1 MNEFGDLLQEIVNME
16 YDELLVMAKTSLEN
30 LMPTFKLLDKEN
42 NGVFMVVAVVLAAVG
57 SDGKLTPT
65 EKSFVCDLL
74 NLEPDTVSSMI
85 KMYDGREL
93 EMADTIADSLN
104 SDLKASMISFVAAI
118 AASDESIKPEEVKF
132 LTKLLA

>member
-74 NLEPDTVSSMI
+74 NLEPDTVSNMI

-93 EMADTIADSLN
+93 DMADRIADSLN

-118 AASDESIKPEEVKF
+118 AASDESIKADEVKF
-132 LTKLLA
+132 LKRLLA

>member
-42 NGVFMVVAVVLAAVG
+42 NGVFIVVAVVLAAVG

-74 NLEPDTVSSMI
+74 NLEPDTVSNMI

-93 EMADTIADSLN
+93 DMADRIADSLN

-118 AASDESIKPEEVKF
+118 AASDESIKADEVKF
-132 LTKLLA
+132 LKRLLA

>member
-118 AASDESIKPEEVKF
+118 AASDESIKADEVKF
-132 LTKLLA
+132 LKRLLA

>member
-16 YDELLVMAKTSLEN
+16 YDELLVMAKASLEN

-57 SDGKLTPT
+57 SDGKLTPK

-118 AASDESIKPEEVKF
+118 AASDESIKADEVKF
-132 LTKLLA
+132 LKRLLA